1 MVIPEAIIIF
11 IILFVFSLLKI
22 EKAKNKDSIY
32 ADLFITV
39 NMFSCVSLQ
48 KTDIEDHIEKTMNI
62 LVILERFVIDF
73 LGLIIVIIMEGPST
87 RM

>member
-32 ADLFITV
+32 ADLFIAV

-48 KTDIEDHIEKTMNI
+48 KIDIEDHIEKTMNI

>member
-11 IILFVFSLLKI
+11 IMLFVFSLLKI

-39 NMFSCVSLQ
+39 NMFSCVSLH
-48 KTDIEDHIEKTMNI
+48 KMDIEDHIEKIMNI

-73 LGLIIVIIMEGPST
+73 LGLIIVITMEGPST